1 MSQQDSPQPTGTQ
14 QHEAKRVEAW
24 AAVHRPET
32 TSEELARIA
41 EAHPEF
47 APAIAEHPN
56 APASGIVDAPPPP
69 DQPLDSPTSYTTP
82 QYAQPQYAQPQH
94 SQPQSQHAQPQY
106 AQTHYS
112 AESLTAPT
120 KPGLNVAGVIAFS
133 LLVLTTVLG
142 FFFPYVMRQAMMT
155 FDVAMMTTFPLIRLL
170 LVIAAIVL
178 GAIGAKMRMRP
189 RLRWMAV
196 GSLVTGSFFA
206 IPLLLTTLSY
216 ASPSLFSFYYF

>member
-14 QHEAKRVEAW
+14 PHEAQRVEAW

-32 TSEELARIA
+32 TSEDLARIA

-56 APASGIVDAPPPP
+56 APASGIADAGSQWNTQP
-69 DQPLDSPTSYTTP
+69 DQPLDTPSSHVTAQYAQPHSQP
-82 QYAQPQYAQPQH
+82 QYAQPQYVSEP
-94 SQPQSQHAQPQY
+94 HAG
-106 AQTHYS
+106 S
-112 AESLTAPT
+112 A
-120 KPGLNVAGVIAFS
+120 KPRVNVAGVIAFS

-155 FDVAMMTTFPLIRLL
+155 FDVAMMITFPLIRLL

-178 GAIGAKMRMRP
+178 GAIGAKMRLRP

-196 GSLVTGSFFA
+196 GSLVAGSFLA
-206 IPLLLTTLSY
+206 VPLLLTTLSY